1 MQNYVHFTPSE
12 TVSRDIRRSR
22 PAVYQAERFPPMER
36 YTETLA
42 IRCKCNYHIFYQ
54 YDTRN
59 GGIMQTRRQSSSFA
73 NQRYFQVP
81 IVNTLHPIRGGDL
94 RRAPHRRHLSLTH
107 SLTYYSLSLS
117 DCCFCICYT
126 KVTVSAIRP

>member
-81 IVNTLHPIRGGDL
+81 IVNTLHPIGG
-94 RRAPHRRHLSLTH
+94 RFTTRTPPMPPAHSLTH
-107 SLTYYSLSLS
+107 SLSLSG
-117 DCCFCICYT
+117 CCFCICYT